1 MHYFDILTI
10 LCVGLMIGN
19 EFAVSVFV
27 NPVVWKLEGHAQAK
41 ALSLFAS
48 SLGKTMPFWYGLCLL
63 LMLIEAYLRRH
74 EPALVSLLSAS
85 AIWIAIVIYTFLRWC
100 PSTTASVCLNLNP
113 TLCPR
118 GGKRNTSAGTRSTV
132 GASYFS
138 QSQWSYCCTRFCSS

>member
-85 AIWIAIVIYTFLRWC
+85 AIWIAIVIYTISALVPINNRIAVLESDALPAGWQKEHKRWDTLHRWRIVFL
-100 PSTTASVCLNLNP
+100 TIAMVLL
-113 TLCPR
+113 LH
-118 GGKRNTSAGTRSTV
+118 AIL
-132 GASYFS
+132 
-138 QSQWSYCCTRFCSS
+138 Q

>member
-19 EFAVSVFV
+19 EFAMSVFV
-27 NPVVWKLEGHAQAK
+27 NPVVWQLEGHAQAK
-41 ALSLFAS
+41 ASSLFAG

-85 AIWIAIVIYTFLRWC
+85 AIWIAIVIYSISALVPIANRIAVLESDALPAGWQKEHKRWDTLHRWRIVFLTIAMVLLLR
-100 PSTTASVCLNLNP
+100 AIL
-113 TLCPR
+113 
-118 GGKRNTSAGTRSTV
+118 
-132 GASYFS
+132 
-138 QSQWSYCCTRFCSS
+138 Q